1 MISRRQLNKKIQNST
16 NYNLNYKL
24 KKSKIKYTWNKQ
36 NYLQMKGEKSMKN
49 VIFKILSW
57 NKLKQIIQKSK
68 PQENN

>member
-1 MISRRQLNKKIQNST
+1 MISRRRLNKKIQNST

-49 VIFKILSW
+49 VTFRILSW
-57 NKLKQIIQKSK
+57 NKLKQIIQKLK